1 MCIRRILFAAVFLLA
16 GSRAAESA
24 DVPPTSAAQTVARIH
39 WLGMKHLSGDTNAA
53 RLMAIWNLPE
63 SRRLERQTLDKLS
76 LAPWPWLHRNVD
88 TNAAALLRPLLDD
101 LVENE
106 SCLEIRQTTNQPG
119 ELVLAIRLDDQ
130 RAALWRTNLARVLE
144 SLTGIHPVPAPEPG
158 YGWSLKK
165 HHEPNFLE
173 LTRVDGWTI
182 IGAAQDHNGLL
193 DDLLTRI
200 RQRQPPLPVGPTNDW
215 LAADLD
221 PLSLADIFSLS
232 AAGGKVPSPA
242 GAGDL
247 SRFGNGERNSTEG
260 EGPLGPS
267 EEARTSQ
274 RARRAVEGSGD
285 ENKSEGRG
293 EVGSLNIP
301 TLNLSQLA
309 SDFSTFNSQHST
321 LNHLHLTVTGESSN
335 VVTRG
340 TLEFS
345 RPLDLTL
352 PPWNIPTN
360 LIDEQ
365 LASFT
370 LIRGFK
376 PWLESSPAWHDLK
389 IGPPPDQ
396 ICIWAVLGFP
406 MQSYFVAPLPDA
418 SNEVDRLAGWVLQKE
433 PAWFGTN
440 ELAVFARSKQSNGLE
455 WKGPPYMTPF
465 LQSIT
470 VSNQDFVYGGGLVSP
485 TASPMSPNAL
495 QATLN
500 RPDLV
505 YHDSEATG
513 LRIDQWLYMGQFV
526 RFVLHQAQLPPH
538 SAGMLW
544 LKAISPRLGDSVT
557 DITQT
562 GPNQLSFTRQS
573 SIGFTGFELNLLV
586 DWLESPQFPSGLY
599 SLLTPSP
606 TQP

>member
-1 MCIRRILFAAVFLLA
+1 MCIRRILYAAVFLLA

-39 WLGMKHLSGDTNAA
+39 WLGMKHLSGETNAA
-53 RLMAIWNLPE
+53 HLMAIWNLPE
-63 SRRLERQTLDKLS
+63 SGRLKRQTLDKLS
-76 LAPWPWLHRNVD
+76 LAPWPLLHRNVD

-101 LVENE
+101 LVADE
-106 SCLEIRQTTNQPG
+106 SCLEIRQTTNQPD
-119 ELVLAIRLDDQ
+119 ELVLAIRLDEP
-130 RAALWRTNLARVLE
+130 RAALWRTNLARILE

-165 HHEPNFLE
+165 HHDPNLLE
-173 LTRVDGWTI
+173 LTRVGGWTI
-182 IGAAQDHNGLL
+182 VGAAQDHNGLL

-200 RQRQPPLPVGPTNDW
+200 RQGQPPLPVGPTNDW
-215 LAADLD
+215 LAADLN
-221 PLSLADIFSLS
+221 LSRVFLAGVGTSRGDVPAREI
-232 AAGGKVPSPA
+232 AGGT
-242 GAGDL
+242 GA
-247 SRFGNGERNSTEG
+247 
-260 EGPLGPS
+260 PLDT
-267 EEARTSQ
+267 ARTAQ
-274 RARRAVEGSGD
+274 RAVPTR
-285 ENKSEGRG
+285 SEGAMCDFVFPG
-293 EVGSLNIP
+293 ILSPSI
-301 TLNLSQLA
+301 TNLY
-309 SDFSTFNSQHST
+309 
-321 LNHLHLTVTGESSN
+321 HLHLAVTGESGN

-376 PWLESSPAWHDLK
+376 PWLESSPAWRNLQ

-418 SNEVDRLAGWVLQKE
+418 SNEVYRLAGWVLQKE
-433 PAWFGTN
+433 PVWFGTN
-440 ELAVFARSKQSNGLE
+440 ELAIFARSKQSNGLE
-455 WKGPPYMTPF
+455 WKGPPYMMPF
-465 LQSIT
+465 LLSIT

-485 TASPMSPNAL
+485 TASPMLPNAL

-562 GPNQLSFTRQS
+562 GPDQLSFTRQS

-586 DWLESPQFPSGLY
+586 DWLESPQFPCGLY
-599 SLLTPSP
+599 SLSAPPDPLP
-606 TQP
+606 